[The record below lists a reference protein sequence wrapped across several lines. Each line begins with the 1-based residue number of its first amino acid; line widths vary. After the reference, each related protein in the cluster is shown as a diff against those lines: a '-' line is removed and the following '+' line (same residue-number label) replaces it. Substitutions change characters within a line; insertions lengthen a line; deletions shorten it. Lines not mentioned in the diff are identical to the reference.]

1 MATRAHNPRGWK
13 FLIIVVLLV
22 IGFTILGRGASMP
35 EAFAKAQAMDQAEA
49 RSRDTGMPVLI
60 FAAADSCDAS
70 EAMKGGALAS
80 RDASM
85 WISQN
90 THPVVL
96 DLSAGAPRSKETD
109 RFNLRSTPTMVIV
122 RGGREVA
129 RLEGQVR
136 RERLMSWLAENS
148 GPIADWRHANPGRD
162 LPDIQATAMALRRP
176 AGNIPVRG
184 ESPATPSATPER

>member
-1 MATRAHNPRGWK
+1 MATRSHNPRGWK

-60 FAAADSCDAS
+60 FAAADSCDGS
-70 EAMKGGALAS
+70 EAMKRGPLAS

-85 WISQN
+85 WIMQN

-96 DLSAGAPRSKETD
+96 DLSPGAPRSKETD
-109 RFNLRSTPTMVIV
+109 RFSLRSTPTLVMV
-122 RGGREVA
+122 RDGREIG

-136 RERLMSWLAENS
+136 RERLMSWLAQNS

-162 LPDIQATAMALRRP
+162 LPDIQSTAMRLRRP

-184 ESPATPSATPER
+184 ETPSPSSITPER